1 MDAATWAKTKDLIG
15 DALELPEADRDN
27 FVAARCTDPAL
38 LAEIRSILHVYA
50 DASSFLERPPV
61 ALDGPGDD
69 PDDLPPGHQI
79 GPYVVIDRLGRGGMG
94 QVFLA
99 SDRRLKRKVALKRLL
114 SSQHDRAGARVHILR
129 EARLAAQIS
138 HPHVATIHD
147 VLDAP
152 EGVFIVMEYVEGE
165 SLAAR
170 LRRERPPLAATLS
183 IGRQLSSALA
193 AAHAK
198 GVIHRDLKPANVQV
212 MLDGTV
218 KVLDFGI
225 AQAVLAATTV
235 TTGSVDVPAARVLIA
250 GTPGYMSPEQMAGAV
265 VDERSDLFSLG
276 VVLFELIAGR
286 LPFPGLDLRT
296 ESAAAA
302 AARLEAA
309 APNTPRAVVDLVT
322 KALEFDLLKRYQTAL
337 EFDVALAAAQTQ
349 ATHLSHGSAPFTPD
363 LVARIARAT
372 AVVIGLMVLLG
383 LFGALTTRLFNV
395 SLQRPDRFAEES
407 LWRYL
412 FLGFQA
418 NFMLLI
424 IALGVAALDAGITF
438 LVRLTRLIGPIDRRL
453 SHVAER
459 FRQARTRIGL
469 DDPTIFGQCLAAFGV
484 VALIGLAV
492 QHRDLLRAYLQS
504 VSLAPA
510 DQLLPLSP
518 QVWRGVNY
526 RLPIDLLLIALGM
539 GLWRLVRLRKRT
551 PNAGGV
557 AAIGMVGAVVAIVLL
572 IHILPY
578 RILFRNTFEQVS
590 VAGIRCYLIN
600 ELDRE
605 VFVFCPESA
614 PQRSHVLNLD
624 RTPIDRSG
632 RFESMFTPPFGPP
645 SSLTR

>member
-38 LAEIRSILHVYA
+38 LAEIRSILHVYT

-363 LVARIARAT
+363 LWARIARAT
-372 AVVIGLMVLLG
+372 AVRHRADGPPRSFRGVDHPGCS
-383 LFGALTTRLFNV
+383 TV

-412 FLGFQA
+412 FLGFQT
-418 NFMLLI
+418 NFMLLL

-438 LVRLTRLIGPIDRRL
+438 LVRLTRLIGPIDRLL
-453 SHVAER
+453 SHVVER
-459 FRQARTRIGL
+459 FRQARTFASAS
-469 DDPTIFGQCLAAFGV
+469 TIRRSSGSAWQRSAL
-484 VALIGLAV
+484 VALI
-492 QHRDLLRAYLQS
+492 
-504 VSLAPA
+504 
-510 DQLLPLSP
+510 
-518 QVWRGVNY
+518 WR
-526 RLPIDLLLIALGM
+526 
-539 GLWRLVRLRKRT
+539 
-551 PNAGGV
+551 
-557 AAIGMVGAVVAIVLL
+557 
-572 IHILPY
+572 
-578 RILFRNTFEQVS
+578 
-590 VAGIRCYLIN
+590 
-600 ELDRE
+600 
-605 VFVFCPESA
+605 
-614 PQRSHVLNLD
+614 
-624 RTPIDRSG
+624 
-632 RFESMFTPPFGPP
+632 
-645 SSLTR
+645 